1 MIEPQTRRPTSLR
14 HAKIINSALSA
25 ISNSSISSKLQSQ
38 IINLIKL
45 KATYTI
51 NIDSLCKGV
60 DCDMLLKYFKHVP
73 IPAEKTVVR
82 SFYHICERALNSSC
96 LDMIIYKGA
105 PIILNID
112 VGNIVVQNNL
122 VISLTTL
129 NTKNS
134 IKILKSFVNK
144 LIKDRDNN
152 SYKNNKSIYKI
163 LSYDY
168 FETRNNKPQRTFD
181 SVFISKDK
189 ETYLINTLQKFL
201 NNKAWYLK
209 HHIPYPYGIVLY
221 GPPGTGK
228 TSLIYAISNYF
239 NIVPF
244 FIPSK
249 NLERITSAPNTEAL
263 QETKEMKLIVVEDID
278 TCPLVTRDYIISK
291 TTDPIEKQNAERY
304 LSSTSDFLNL
314 LDGINAIENCI
325 WIFTTNHIE
334 RIDKA
339 ILRAGRMDVKLNID
353 YVCDETLDKFLMH
366 HFHKNL
372 PKDRHAIDNLSFADV
387 QLSVMEN
394 KTFEEIIE
402 IYTT

>member
-14 HAKIINSALSA
+14 HAKIINSVLSA

-38 IINLIKL
+38 IINLIKI

-51 NIDSLCKGV
+51 NIDSLCKSV
-60 DCDMLLKYFKHVP
+60 DCDMLLKYFKHIP
-73 IPAEKTVVR
+73 IPAEKTVR
-82 SFYHICERALNSSC
+82 SFYHICEQVLNSSC

-122 VISLTTL
+122 VISLTTV
-129 NTKNS
+129 NTKKS
-134 IKILKSFVNK
+134 IKTLKSFVNR
-144 LIKDRDNN
+144 LIKDRDNS

-163 LSYDY
+163 FVYEY

-181 SVFISKDK
+181 SVFISQDK
-189 ETYLINTLQKFL
+189 KTYLIDTLQKFL

-209 HHIPYPYGIVLY
+209 HHIPYHYGIILY

-249 NLERITSAPNTEAL
+249 NLERITSESNTESL

-278 TCPLVTRDYIISK
+278 TCPLVTRDYLIG
-291 TTDPIEKQNAERY
+291 TCTDDMMKRQLEHES
-304 LSSTSDFLNL
+304 SSTSNFLNL

-353 YVCDETLDKFLMH
+353 YVCDETLDKFLIH

-402 IYTT
+402 IYTI

>member
-14 HAKIINSALSA
+14 HAKIINSALST

-38 IINLIKL
+38 IINLIKI

-60 DCDMLLKYFKHVP
+60 DCDLLLRYFKHVP
-73 IPAEKTVVR
+73 IPAEKTIR
-82 SFYHICERALNSSC
+82 SFYHICEQALNSSC
-96 LDMIIYKGA
+96 LDMIIYKGT

-112 VGNIVVQNNL
+112 IGNIVVQNNL
-122 VISLTTL
+122 VISLITL
-129 NTKNS
+129 NTKKS
-134 IKILKSFVNK
+134 IKVLKHFVNK
-144 LIKDRDNN
+144 LIKDRDNS

-163 LSYDY
+163 LGYDY

-181 SVFISKDK
+181 SVFIKQDK
-189 ETYLINTLQKFL
+189 KTYLIDTLQKFL
-201 NNKAWYLK
+201 NNKSWYLK
-209 HHIPYPYGIVLY
+209 HHIPYHYGIVLY

-249 NLERITSAPNTEAL
+249 NLERITSASNTESL

-372 PKDRHAIDNLSFADV
+372 PKDRHVIDDLSFADV

-402 IYTT
+402 IYTI